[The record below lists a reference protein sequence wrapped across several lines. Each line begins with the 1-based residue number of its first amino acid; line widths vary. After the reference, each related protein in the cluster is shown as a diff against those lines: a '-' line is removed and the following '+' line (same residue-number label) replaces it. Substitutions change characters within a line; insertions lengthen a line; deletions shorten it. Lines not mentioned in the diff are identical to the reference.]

1 MEKKGGKISPPGA
14 GIYSLFTNGLYTTLV
29 INVEKGGPFDHPE
42 NKKITFNVDFRAH
55 KNNVLYIRSTLNV
68 IQALRFQL

>member
-55 KNNVLYIRSTLNV
+55 KNRVLYIRSTLNV

>member
-1 MEKKGGKISPPGA
+1 M
-14 GIYSLFTNGLYTTLV
+14 
-29 INVEKGGPFDHPE
+29 NVEKGGFLTTL
-42 NKKITFNVDFRAH
+42 KKITFNVDFRAH

>member
-29 INVEKGGPFDHPE
+29 INVEKGGLLTTL
-42 NKKITFNVDFRAH
+42 KT
-55 KNNVLYIRSTLNV
+55 KNYVQRRLSCT
-68 IQALRFQL
+68 QK

>member
-29 INVEKGGPFDHPE
+29 INVEKGGLLTTPKT
-42 NKKITFNVDFRAH
+42 KKITFNVDFRAH

-68 IQALRFQL
+68 VQALRFQL

>member
-1 MEKKGGKISPPGA
+1 MEKKGGKISPPWGRNLQFV
-14 GIYSLFTNGLYTTLV
+14 YKWPVHNSRNKCR
-29 INVEKGGPFDHPE
+29 KGWPFDHPE

-68 IQALRFQL
+68 IRLLRFQL